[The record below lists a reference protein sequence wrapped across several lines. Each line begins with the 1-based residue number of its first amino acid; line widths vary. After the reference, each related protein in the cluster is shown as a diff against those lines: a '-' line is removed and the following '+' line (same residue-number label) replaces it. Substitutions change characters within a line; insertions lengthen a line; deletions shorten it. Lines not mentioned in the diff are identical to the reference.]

1 MHVNEMDRRVTLA
14 QQIENAG
21 DGPVILVNKFDVA
34 PDDISQFLTSWAED
48 ASYFKRQPGYIS
60 AQLHRGVAG
69 SGVFLNVAV
78 WESVEHFKRAQAG
91 FRPKAPENVVAAPHL
106 FRKVAV
112 SDVCVA

>member
-1 MHVNEMDRRVTLA
+1 MDRDVTLA

-21 DGPVILVNKFDVA
+21 DGPVILVNKFDVRS
-34 PDDISQFLTSWAED
+34 DDTTQFLSSWAED

-78 WESVEHFKRAQAG
+78 WESVDHFKRALAG
-91 FRPKAPENVVAAPHL
+91 FQTKAPENVIAAPHL
-106 FRKVAV
+106 FRRVAV
-112 SDVCVA
+112 PDICVA